1 MFLRFWLREQKGM
14 LGESEDTTSPRAGH
28 VACRLLPAKPP
39 WNLLLATDAPDSRPS
54 DSHARLAAPLC
65 IAPCVR
71 CFAAGE
77 GDLMERLW
85 NWKILLT
92 LHLLVLCP
100 SAFAS
105 EIRMERI
112 AATSQGFLFLEME
125 FVEAFDGLY
134 LEAIQ
139 SGLPTTLH
147 YTVEVWRHRSG
158 WWDRL
163 ERTQER
169 RFRLFRDVLSGEY
182 WLVTDEES
190 QRFANFE
197 ALLDAVTRF
206 RQHTSPLPLPFPS
219 ADLPGD
225 KEYYLIVTANLTPLS
240 VEDLNELD
248 EWLKGTIRG
257 GNPDNNTGVISGLSR
272 TMGGLLLSLTGFGDR
287 TMRARSPSFR
297 PQEIPLQ
304 PIVLYEPPTEVQ
316 MAPLLPE
323 LTPTNDSTQVE
334 RNDGGPEP
342 RKEQHFKGQH
352 LYPER

>member
-1 MFLRFWLREQKGM
+1 
-14 LGESEDTTSPRAGH
+14 
-28 VACRLLPAKPP
+28 
-39 WNLLLATDAPDSRPS
+39 
-54 DSHARLAAPLC
+54 
-65 IAPCVR
+65 
-71 CFAAGE
+71 
-77 GDLMERLW
+77 MERRW

-92 LHLLVLCP
+92 LHLLVLHS
-100 SAFAS
+100 SASAS

-125 FVEAFDGLY
+125 FVDAFDGLY
-134 LEAIQ
+134 LDAIQ

-147 YTVEVWRHRSG
+147 YTVEVWRQRSG

-169 RFRLFRDVLSGEY
+169 RFRLFRDVLSGDY

-190 QRFANFE
+190 RSFSSFE

-225 KEYYLIVTANLTPLS
+225 KNYYLVVSANLTPIS
-240 VEDLNELD
+240 VEDLKELD

-257 GNPDNNTGVISGLSR
+257 GNPDHDTGVISGLSR

-297 PQEIPLQ
+297 PQEIVSQ
-304 PIVLYEPPTEVQ
+304 AIVLYEPAQELQ
-316 MAPLLPE
+316 MAPVLPA
-323 LTPTNDSTQVE
+323 LQPTNDSTQVE
-334 RNDGGPEP
+334 QKSGGPAPKKDQRFE
-342 RKEQHFKGQH
+342 EQRLRPG
-352 LYPER
+352 L